1 MGCFRFNKMG
11 IRLVDWAYRI
21 FRNSF

>member
-11 IRLVDWAYRI
+11 IRLVDWAYRT